1 MATIS
6 FSHAH
11 DHAVVLF
18 AGELDWEASHELV
31 STIGTVIGQYFYTE
45 VELIVASPGGETRA
59 FQYYLGAIEAYRKE
73 GVRFRTR
80 VISSAASA
88 AALMVSLGDERVAE
102 PGAALLFHHA
112 RVPNTGEITAKAA
125 STYRSALRKADER
138 LIGYLV
144 DRVLAVPPAGRDRA
158 FESERSE
165 RRVLEL
171 LNDALRRG
179 ERKQTPG
186 KRRRL
191 ARAVGRAVERARR
204 DRDPEALR
212 RIYRRLFE
220 IETPISARLAR
231 TLGLIDRI
239 GAAGPEPRPS
249 SGVPGLVIPQWRALH
264 PPAGEVPRESLT
276 RHTLV
281 LGETGSGKTASC
293 ILPVVAA
300 MAAAPPERLGAAL
313 IIDPKR
319 ELGPAL
325 EALAPERL
333 HHVQAHDAVLNLM
346 AGGRWSLEDDL
357 AAGRWVTAATRI
369 LCRAASF
376 VPTSPAR
383 VLMDHERGSSNAEFF
398 DREGTSLALAVLAF
412 VLLLTSR
419 ALPEPQ
425 VWLEADVE
433 AFSWVDDLIERAKG
447 RGGERGPN
455 ALALAGW
462 ALDGPLLA
470 VPSSRGGV
478 LFSTDGNAAPEPDPT
493 WLFGRVAAA
502 ALGVLP
508 GDHGEGRD
516 LLDRVLGYWTPMADV
531 DRQFAGVRASASCV
545 CADFAAPAIARTL
558 YFGCEPGYVAG
569 RGTGGG
575 LDFQRLVARDGPGT
589 LVLFQP
595 ARDGLDNLVAIAL
608 KGLFF
613 ESVLDDPDRA
623 GGGAGLPLV
632 GYVADEF
639 HRFATSDPLHGEQ
652 SFLDTCR
659 SFGAFCLLACQSV
672 ASIEHALAHGGGTYA
687 QDQSAID
694 ILWNNTASK
703 LVFRST
709 DPKTA
714 TRLADLSPHRP
725 GLAGVVQVRPVSTL
739 GAGECYAVLADGRFE
754 RRQLE
759 PFVLEPAAPTPQSL
773 VEGPFSTRDL
783 DAHARAGRGD
793 GAREEV
799 PSPKPHAP
807 PAHRGRG
814 ASNQP
819 DPRAHDRTR

>member
-11 DHAVVLF
+11 DHAAVLF

-31 STIGTVIGQYFYTE
+31 STIGTVVGQYFYTQ

-59 FQYYLGAIEAYRKE
+59 FQYYLAAVEAHRKQ

-102 PGAALLFHHA
+102 PGAALFYHHA
-112 RVPNTGEITAKAA
+112 RVANAGEITARAA
-125 STYRSALRKADER
+125 SAYRSALRKADER
-138 LIGYLV
+138 MIGYLV
-144 DRVLAVPPAGRDRA
+144 DRVLAVPPAGRDLA
-158 FESERSE
+158 FESERAD
-165 RRVLEL
+165 RHVLEL
-171 LNDALRRG
+171 LQGALERSG
-179 ERKQTPG
+179 RKQPRG

-191 ARAVGRAVERARR
+191 ARSVGRAVERARR
-204 DRDPEALR
+204 DRDPETLG

-239 GAAGPEPRPS
+239 GPAGPEPRPS
-249 SGVPGLVIPQWRALH
+249 SGGPGLVIREWRALH

-276 RHTLV
+276 RHALV

-300 MAAAPPERLGAAL
+300 MAAAPRERLGAAL

-333 HHVQAHDAVLNLM
+333 HHVQAQHAVLNLM
-346 AGGRWSLEDDL
+346 AGPRWSLEDDL

-433 AFSWVDDLIERAKG
+433 AFSWVDDLIERAGG
-447 RGGERGPN
+447 RAGERGPN

-462 ALDGPLLA
+462 ALDGPLLV

-478 LFSTDGNAAPEPDPT
+478 VFSNDGEPEPDPT

-531 DRQFAGVRASASCV
+531 DRQFAGVRASASCA

-558 YFGCEPGYVAG
+558 YFGCEPGHVAG
-569 RGTGGG
+569 RSASGG
-575 LDFQRLVARDGPGT
+575 LDFGRLVARDGPGT

-672 ASIEHALAHGGGTYA
+672 ASIEHALAHGGGTHE

-694 ILWNNTASK
+694 ILWNNTATK

-714 TRLADLSPHRP
+714 RRLADLSPHRP

-739 GAGECYAVLADGRFE
+739 VAGECYAVLADGRFE

-759 PFVLEPAAPTPQSL
+759 PFPLEPAAPTPHSPG
-773 VEGPFSTRDL
+773 EGPSSTRDL
-783 DAHARAGRGD
+783 DAHAHTDRRD
-793 GAREEV
+793 GAREEDR
-799 PSPKPHAP
+799 SPKPQAP
-807 PAHRGRG
+807 PAHRGRR
-814 ASNQP
+814 ASSQP
-819 DPRAHDRTR
+819 DPRADDRTR